1 MVESTTSKPTRTEL
15 RRQQTLERR
24 KQNVAEVLGE
34 DGSEILSVRPA
45 LSFTA
50 ATLQRALPA
59 AVIQRGLISFD
70 QAGQPRVAYYD
81 PSLLVPNPQRG
92 RIVDRHL
99 DKLAESLNA
108 VGQQETIIARLITDT
123 DRQRWPDAFDRRQI
137 LLILKGHRIY
147 FAQPKSKLKTLRVEL
162 MLPHEGEDDLTYSRR
177 ALLRASIK
185 MMHSQAY
192 DIFDKVNQYQI
203 WKDEFALE
211 KPKDAEVAS
220 YFEISRTE
228 AQRLK
233 VVAQLDPAVGQE
245 IINSERRPA
254 DEVVFAIANRPVEE
268 HGKAYKEFGYLTVAA
283 VRKLLKEEEDR
294 GAAVKVTGAG
304 RPRNYIVPIRDEESN
319 ITYVSTA
326 LTAQQWKRRGGAK
339 AFWESIRTMAHNKEL
354 QDRIRAD
361 LG

>member
-1 MVESTTSKPTRTEL
+1 MA
-15 RRQQTLERR
+15 
-24 KQNVAEVLGE
+24 AEVMGGDETAL
-34 DGSEILSVRPA
+34 IAPK
-45 LSFTA
+45 LSFA
-50 ATLQRALPA
+50 AEVLQRALPREA
-59 AVIQRGLISFD
+59 IERGSITFD
-70 QAGQPRVAYYD
+70 GASQPRVAQYD
-81 PSLLVPNPQRG
+81 PALLAPNPQRG

-99 DKLAESLNA
+99 DKLAESLDA
-108 VGQQETIIARLITDT
+108 VGQQETIIARLITET
-123 DRQRWPDAFDRRQI
+123 DRQRWPDGFTDRQI

-211 KPKDAEVAS
+211 KPKDAEVAE

-233 VVAQLDPAVGQE
+233 VVAQLDPEVGQQM
-245 IINSERRPA
+245 INSDRRPA

-268 HGKAYKEFGYLTVAA
+268 HSKAYKEFGHLTVAT
-283 VRKLLKEEEDR
+283 VRKLLKEEEAR